1 MSIYFLETENPE
13 RDFFADQLDD
23 LEPEFGESPDD
34 IPADAELLSI
44 FIYSGI
50 TQEFLAGHPKLRFI
64 TSRSTGVDHIDLRAC
79 ANCGVA
85 VSNVPSYGENT
96 VAEHTFALILA
107 LSRRIREALQA
118 NVKRNFSFESI
129 RGFDLKN
136 KTLGIVGSGKVGL
149 HVARIARGFG
159 MHALAYDVAP
169 QPFLG
174 EILDFHYVGFD
185 ELLHRSDIITL
196 HIPLME
202 STYHLLNREAF
213 AKCKHG
219 VLIINTARGRLIDT
233 TALSEAMDSGQV
245 AGAGLDVIED
255 ERVFRKRFA
264 QIVAEQISDHLHSD
278 TPPQELSRANPE
290 RAREL
295 QELLTQDVILA
306 RSNVIF
312 TPHIAFNSVEAVD
325 RINHTTVEN
334 IRAFLAGKPIN
345 VVAPPR

>member
-1 MSIYFLETENPE
+1 MSLYFLETEKPE
-13 RDFFADQLDD
+13 REFFAQELDD
-23 LEPEFGESPDD
+23 LDPEFGEAPED
-34 IPADAELLSI
+34 IPADAGTLSI

-50 TQEFLAGHPKLRFI
+50 TREFLDRHPKLRFI
-64 TSRSTGVDHIDLRAC
+64 ASRSTGVDHIDLRAC
-79 ANCGVA
+79 AEQGVV

-107 LSRRIREALQA
+107 LSRRLREALQA
-118 NVKRNFSFESI
+118 NVKRDFSFESI

-136 KTLGIVGSGKVGL
+136 KTLGILGSGKVGL

-159 MHALAYDVAP
+159 MRVLAYDVAP

-174 EILDFHYVGFD
+174 EILDFDYVGLD
-185 ELLHRSDIITL
+185 ELLRRSDIITVHL
-196 HIPLME
+196 PLIE
-202 STYHLLNREAF
+202 STCHLLNRDAF

-233 TALSEAMDSGQV
+233 RALSEAMESGVV

-264 QIVAEQISDHLHSD
+264 QIVAEQITDHLHSD
-278 TPPQELSRANPE
+278 TPAQEPSRANPE

-306 RSNVIF
+306 RANVVF
-312 TPHIAFNSVEAVD
+312 TPHIAFNSVEAIE
-325 RINHTTVEN
+325 RINRTTVEN

-345 VVAPPR
+345 VVEPR